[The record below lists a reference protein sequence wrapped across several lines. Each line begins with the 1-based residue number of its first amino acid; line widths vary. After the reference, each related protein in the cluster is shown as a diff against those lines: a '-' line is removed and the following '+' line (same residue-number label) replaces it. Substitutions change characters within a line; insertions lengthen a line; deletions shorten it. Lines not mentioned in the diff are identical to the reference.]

1 MATIRWLAM
10 PTRAGVPAAG
20 GRVGQAVERAWS
32 GGGMEQFAA
41 R

>member
-10 PTRAGVPAAG
+10 PTRAGAPAAG
-20 GRVGQAVERAWS
+20 GRVGKEEGREWS
-32 GGGMEQFAA
+32 GGGMEPFAA